1 MVPVVGLC
9 YPLCLLRALHV
20 AYHHGDFLGFGLGG
34 APGEH
39 KKEGNRNSP
48 HLPSLNCITP
58 LLLLCSIIRVIGR
71 VVSAVAGG
79 MGLYIL
85 NMAVKK
91 FVLPEIA
98 ESVHEAEIGRWLVK
112 EGDYVKKEQVLV
124 EVLTDKVNTE
134 LPSPYEGYVRKILAR
149 EGDVVTVGTPLVIIT
164 DTPDEPLDG
173 EDGGRESAPVEE
185 KVEEKAPVEAV
196 EVAEGGGD
204 GRPLAAPAVRKLA
217 RQLGIDLSKVKGTGP
232 GGRIRK
238 VDVLA
243 YAQQAEKE
251 EKPAEVPAEPTVE
264 KPAPAE
270 KVEVIRREALEEI
283 VPIRGIRRKI
293 AEHLRLS
300 KDRAVHTLHVDEI
313 DMTEVV
319 ALRKKL
325 KPYAEEMGVK
335 LTYLP
340 IIMKA
345 LVPALKKHPF
355 LNAVVDDEQGV
366 IILKKYYNFGVAVDT
381 PDGLIVP
388 VIKNVDR
395 KSIIEIAR
403 ELADISQR
411 AREGKLELEELQDAT
426 FSITNIGSIGGVI
439 AYPVIDYP
447 RVAIL
452 GTHRIKKTPV
462 VDDNDEIVIRHMM
475 FVSLTFDHRV
485 LDGAEAARFTRDL
498 AYILEHPEV
507 FILESL

>member
-1 MVPVVGLC
+1 
-9 YPLCLLRALHV
+9 
-20 AYHHGDFLGFGLGG
+20 
-34 APGEH
+34 
-39 KKEGNRNSP
+39 
-48 HLPSLNCITP
+48 
-58 LLLLCSIIRVIGR
+58 
-71 VVSAVAGG
+71 
-79 MGLYIL
+79 
-85 NMAVKK
+85 MAVKK

-134 LPSPYEGYVRKILAR
+134 LPSPYEGYVRKILAK

-164 DTPDEPLDG
+164 DTPDEPID
-173 EDGGRESAPVEE
+173 EEGGAVETAAV
-185 KVEEKAPVEAV
+185 KEKAEKKEEAV
-196 EVAEGGGD
+196 EVAEVESRGD

-238 VDVLA
+238 ADVLA
-243 YAQQAEKE
+243 YAERAEKE
-251 EKPAEVPAEPTVE
+251 EEKPVEAPAKPVEE
-264 KPAPAE
+264 KPAVE
-270 KVEVIRREALEEI
+270 KVEVVRREALEEI
-283 VPIRGIRRKI
+283 IPIRGIRRKI

-395 KSIIEIAR
+395 KSILEIAR

-447 RVAIL
+447 RVAIM
-452 GTHRIKKTPV
+452 GTHKIKKMPV
-462 VDDNDEIVIRHMM
+462 VNDNDEIVIRHMM
-475 FVSLTFDHRV
+475 YVSLTFDHRV

-507 FILESL
+507 FILESI

>member
-1 MVPVVGLC
+1 
-9 YPLCLLRALHV
+9 
-20 AYHHGDFLGFGLGG
+20 
-34 APGEH
+34 
-39 KKEGNRNSP
+39 
-48 HLPSLNCITP
+48 
-58 LLLLCSIIRVIGR
+58 
-71 VVSAVAGG
+71 
-79 MGLYIL
+79 
-85 NMAVKK
+85 MAVKK
-91 FVLPEIA
+91 FLLPEIA

-112 EGDYVKKEQVLV
+112 EGDYVKKEQPLV

-134 LPSPYEGYVRKILAR
+134 LPSPYEGYVRKILVK
-149 EGDVVTVGTPLVIIT
+149 EGEVVTVGTPLIIIT
-164 DTPDEPLDG
+164 DTLDEPIDIEG
-173 EDGGRESAPVEE
+173 EEEASTSVVEE
-185 KVEEKAPVEAV
+185 KREEKIQADSTFEEAR
-196 EVAEGGGD
+196 GD

-217 RQLGIDLSKVKGTGP
+217 RELGIDLSKVKGTGP

-243 YAQQAEKE
+243 YAEQMKAPPAEEVVERAVEEVLEKPSPEVHVSRKE
-251 EKPAEVPAEPTVE
+251 E
-264 KPAPAE
+264 
-270 KVEVIRREALEEI
+270 LEEI
-283 VPIRGIRRKI
+283 IPIRGIRRKI

-319 ALRKKL
+319 HLRKKL
-325 KPYAEEMGVK
+325 KPFAEERGIK

-345 LVPALKKHPF
+345 LVPALKKHPY
-355 LNAVVDDEQGV
+355 LNAIVDDEQNA

-388 VIKNVDR
+388 VIKDVDK
-395 KSIIEIAR
+395 KSILQIAE
-403 ELADISQR
+403 ELMDISQR
-411 AREGKLELEELQDAT
+411 AREGKLQLEELQDAT

-452 GTHRIKKTPV
+452 GTHKIKKTPV
-462 VDDNDEIVIRHMM
+462 VDENDQIVIRHMM
-475 FVSLTFDHRV
+475 YVSLTFDHRV

-507 FILESL
+507 FILEAI

>member
-1 MVPVVGLC
+1 
-9 YPLCLLRALHV
+9 
-20 AYHHGDFLGFGLGG
+20 
-34 APGEH
+34 
-39 KKEGNRNSP
+39 
-48 HLPSLNCITP
+48 
-58 LLLLCSIIRVIGR
+58 
-71 VVSAVAGG
+71 
-79 MGLYIL
+79 
-85 NMAVKK
+85 MAVKK

-134 LPSPYEGYVRKILAR
+134 LPSPYEGYVRKILVR

-164 DTPDEPLDG
+164 DTPDEPLD
-173 EDGGRESAPVEE
+173 EEGGAVGSAAVEE
-185 KVEEKAPVEAV
+185 KVVEREESVEAV
-196 EVAEGGGD
+196 EAAEGGGN

-243 YAQQAEKE
+243 YAQRAEE
-251 EKPAEVPAEPTVE
+251 EKPVEAPAEPAVE
-264 KPAPAE
+264 KPSPAE
-270 KVEVIRREALEEI
+270 KVEVVRREDLEEI

-319 ALRKKL
+319 SLRKKL

-366 IILKKYYNFGVAVDT
+366 IVLKKYYNFGVAVDT

-452 GTHRIKKTPV
+452 GTHRIKKMPV

-475 FVSLTFDHRV
+475 YVSLTFDHRV